1 MLGKPQRIYYVQA
14 WQKKGYHRQILV
26 IGTSIRIKQSQ
37 KRAKQ
42 CTAPVFRQRCER
54 KLMPHLEVHQLAV
67 LLIPVG
73 VVHVEVE
80 AKLDELEDAL
90 IGELVLVP
98 SLSLLVLPPDGAD
111 PPTQGSALLGV
122 RRDTA
127 VAVLRM
133 EPAELVEPGLPLLS
147 PLGGNFQGPLLRIAR
162 RLRPDLLGVAVLQ

>member
-1 MLGKPQRIYYVQA
+1 
-14 WQKKGYHRQILV
+14 
-26 IGTSIRIKQSQ
+26 
-37 KRAKQ
+37 
-42 CTAPVFRQRCER
+42 
-54 KLMPHLEVHQLAV
+54 MPHLEVHQLAV